1 MFSDAYLIH
10 TVLYHMEVTQ
20 ISKKP
25 DWDNK
30 DIILYLV
37 LIKKFQLRK
46 ESKATMDDSCS
57 SLTLL
62 DKLTEMGI
70 NGLEAIQDNRLLG
83 GPIMKKAKLLKKIRG
98 PYEETSGG
106 ETQWFFGVSM
116 KPSLLQQITVMW
128 ANLYRQTMVNA

>member
-70 NGLEAIQDNRLLG
+70 NGLGAIQDNRLLG

-106 ETQWFFGVSM
+106 ETQ
-116 KPSLLQQITVMW
+116 
-128 ANLYRQTMVNA
+128 